1 MLDIPVRAALKEFQ
15 VALVSIK
22 GKPASLTACPWDLLV
37 RVADILEVQCPMF
50 VSLVGQIL
58 WFAGNGVNLA
68 SCSPYFLNDALILV
82 AP

>member
-1 MLDIPVRAALKEFQ
+1 MLDIPVRPALKEFQ
-15 VALVSIK
+15 IALVSIK
-22 GKPASLTACPWDLLV
+22 GKPVALTACPRDFLV
-37 RVADILEVQCPMF
+37 RIADILEVQCPVF

-68 SCSPYFLNDALILV
+68 SCSPYFINDALILV